1 MLVAV
6 AGGTGLV
13 GAKVV
18 SRLQERGDEV
28 VVLARSTG
36 IDLTTGA
43 GLAAA
48 LEGVEV
54 VIDATSIVAK
64 KPDEYVAFFRAVA
77 ENLQKAGSAAGVRR
91 IVTLSIVGIDGLGG
105 GPFAHYD
112 GKRAQ
117 EAATE
122 AGSVPTS
129 ILRATQFHGFAG
141 QLIDWV
147 AKGGVLPCPKQP
159 VQTVDVDAVADQ
171 LVAMAHEETTHQH
184 VRRDLAG
191 PEKSL
196 LADRARAIAK
206 ARGQRLW
213 VAPVWLPGATA
224 KKIRSGVLQA
234 PPGAIIDGGTFEE
247 WLTREFRASSAQSS
261 PPRSSGTISA
271 SGS

>member
-1 MLVAV
+1 MRVAV

-18 SRLQERGDEV
+18 ERLQARGDEA

-36 IDLTTGA
+36 VDLTTGR
-43 GLAAA
+43 GLAEA
-48 LEGVEV
+48 LEGVDV
-54 VIDATSIVAK
+54 VIDTTSIVAK
-64 KPDEYVAFFRAVA
+64 KAAEYVAFFRAVA
-77 ENLQKAGSAAGVRR
+77 EHLQRAGADAGVRR

-147 AKGGVLPCPKQP
+147 AKGPVLPCPKQP
-159 VQTVDVDAVADQ
+159 VQTVDVDVVADH
-171 LVAMAHEETTHQH
+171 LVAMAHEETTEQH

-191 PEKSL
+191 PEKRL
-196 LADRARAIAK
+196 LADLARATAK

-213 VAPVWLPGATA
+213 VVPVWLPGATA
-224 KKIRSGVLQA
+224 KKIRGGALQA
-234 PPGAIIDGGTFEE
+234 PPDAVIDGGTFEE
-247 WLTREFRASSAQSS
+247 WLATTSE
-261 PPRSSGTISA
+261 
-271 SGS
+271 

>member
-1 MLVAV
+1 MRVAV

-18 SRLQERGDEV
+18 SRLQESGDDV

-36 IDLTTGA
+36 VDLTTGR
-43 GLAAA
+43 GLAEA
-48 LEGVEV
+48 LEGVDV
-54 VIDATSIVAK
+54 VIDTTSIVAK
-64 KPDEYVAFFRAVA
+64 KAAEYVAFFRAVA
-77 ENLQKAGSAAGVRR
+77 EHLQRAGADAGVRR

-147 AKGGVLPCPKQP
+147 AKGPVLPCPKQP
-159 VQTVDVDAVADQ
+159 VQTVDVDVVADHI
-171 LVAMAHEETTHQH
+171 VAMAHEETTEQH

-191 PEKSL
+191 PEKRL
-196 LADRARAIAK
+196 LADLARATAK

-213 VAPVWLPGATA
+213 VVPVWLPGATA
-224 KKIRSGVLQA
+224 KKIRGGALQA
-234 PPGAIIDGGTFEE
+234 PPDAVIDGGTFEE
-247 WLTREFRASSAQSS
+247 WLATTSE
-261 PPRSSGTISA
+261 
-271 SGS
+271 

>member
-1 MLVAV
+1 MVPEAEMLVAV

-18 SRLQERGDEV
+18 ERLRARGDDV
-28 VVLARSTG
+28 VVLARATG
-36 IDLTTGA
+36 VDLTTGA
-43 GLAAA
+43 GLAEA
-48 LEGVEV
+48 LRGVEV
-54 VIDATSIVAK
+54 VIDTTSIVAR

-77 ENLQKAGSAAGVRR
+77 EHLQQAGAAAGVRR

-122 AGSVPTS
+122 VGPVPTS

-147 AKGGVLPCPKQP
+147 AKGGLLPCPKQP

-171 LVAMAHEETTHQH
+171 LVAMAHEETTDQH

-191 PEKSL
+191 PEKGL
-196 LADRARAIAK
+196 LADRARAIAR
-206 ARGQRLW
+206 ARGQRLL
-213 VAPVWLPGATA
+213 VVPVWLPGATA
-224 KKIRSGVLQA
+224 KKIRAGVLQA
-234 PPGAIIDGGTFEE
+234 PAGAVIDGGTFEE
-247 WLTREFRASSAQSS
+247 WLARETAS
-261 PPRSSGTISA
+261 
-271 SGS
+271 

>member
-1 MLVAV
+1 MRVAV

-18 SRLQERGDEV
+18 MRLRERGDDV

-36 IDLTTGA
+36 VDLTTGT
-43 GLAAA
+43 GLEPA
-48 LEGVEV
+48 LESVEV

-64 KPDEYVAFFRAVA
+64 KPAEYVAFFRAVA
-77 ENLQKAGSAAGVRR
+77 EHLQRAGAAAGVRR

-122 AGSVPTS
+122 AGAVPTS

-159 VQTVDVDAVADQ
+159 VQTVDVDVVADH
-171 LVAMAHEETTHQH
+171 LVAMAHEETTEQH

-191 PEKSL
+191 PEKRL
-196 LADRARAIAK
+196 LADLARATAK
-206 ARGQRLW
+206 ARGQRLR
-213 VAPVWLPGATA
+213 VLPVWLPGATA
-224 KKIRSGVLQA
+224 KQIRAGALQA
-234 PPGAIIDGGTFEE
+234 PPGAVIAGGTFEE
-247 WLTREFRASSAQSS
+247 WLAREHPA
-261 PPRSSGTISA
+261 G
-271 SGS
+271 

>member
-1 MLVAV
+1 MRVAV

-13 GAKVV
+13 GTKVV
-18 SRLQERGDEV
+18 ERLRQRGDDV
-28 VVLARSTG
+28 VVLARSAG
-36 IDLTTGA
+36 VDLTTGA

-54 VIDATSIVAK
+54 IIDTTSIVAK
-64 KPDEYVAFFRAVA
+64 KPAEYVAFFRAVA
-77 ENLQKAGSAAGVRR
+77 EHLQQAAAPAGVRR

-112 GKRAQ
+112 GKLAQ

-122 AGSVPTS
+122 AGPVPTS

-147 AKGGVLPCPKQP
+147 AKSGVLPCPKQP
-159 VQTVDVDAVADQ
+159 VQTVDVDAVAEQ
-171 LVAMAHEETTHQH
+171 LVVMAHEETTDQH

-191 PEKSL
+191 PEKAL
-196 LADRARAIAK
+196 LADLARAIAK

-224 KKIRSGVLQA
+224 KKIRAGVLQA
-234 PPGAIIDGGTFEE
+234 PAGAVIAGGTFAD
-247 WLTREFRASSAQSS
+247 WLAREHAV
-261 PPRSSGTISA
+261 G
-271 SGS
+271 

>member
-1 MLVAV
+1 MRVAV

-18 SRLQERGDEV
+18 SRLQKGGDEV
-28 VVLARSTG
+28 VVLARSAG
-36 IDLTTGA
+36 VDLTTGS
-43 GLAAA
+43 GLAEA
-48 LEGVEV
+48 LEGVDV
-54 VIDATSIVAK
+54 VIDTTSIVAK
-64 KPDEYVAFFRAVA
+64 KPAEYVGFFRAVA
-77 ENLQKAGSAAGVRR
+77 EHLQRAGAAAGVRR

-147 AKGGVLPCPKQP
+147 ATGPVLPCPKQP
-159 VQTVDVDAVADQ
+159 VQTVDVDVVADH
-171 LVAMAHEETTHQH
+171 LVAMAHEETTEQH

-191 PEKSL
+191 PEKRL
-196 LADRARAIAK
+196 LADLARATAR

-213 VAPVWLPGATA
+213 VVPVWLPGATA
-224 KKIRSGVLQA
+224 KKIRGGALQA
-234 PPGAIIDGGTFEE
+234 PAGAVIDGGTFEE
-247 WLTREFRASSAQSS
+247 WLAREHAQ
-261 PPRSSGTISA
+261 G
-271 SGS
+271 

>member
-1 MLVAV
+1 MRVAV

-18 SRLQERGDEV
+18 ERLRARGDEA

-36 IDLTTGA
+36 VDLTTGR
-43 GLAAA
+43 GLAEA
-48 LEGVEV
+48 LEGVDV
-54 VIDATSIVAK
+54 VIDTTSIVAK
-64 KPDEYVAFFRAVA
+64 KPAEYVAFFRAVA
-77 ENLQKAGSAAGVRR
+77 EHLQRAGADAGVRR

-147 AKGGVLPCPKQP
+147 AKGPVLPCPKQP
-159 VQTVDVDAVADQ
+159 VQTVDVDVVADH
-171 LVAMAHEETTHQH
+171 LVAMAHEETTEQH

-191 PEKSL
+191 PEKRL
-196 LADRARAIAK
+196 LADLARATAK

-213 VAPVWLPGATA
+213 VVPVWLPGATA
-224 KKIRSGVLQA
+224 KKIRGGVLQA
-234 PPGAIIDGGTFEE
+234 PPGAVIDGGTFEE
-247 WLTREFRASSAQSS
+247 WLAAASA
-261 PPRSSGTISA
+261 
-271 SGS
+271 